1 MDLHSIDINNMDM
14 KVFMDLID
22 SSEGNVYLIT
32 DDGNKLNLKS
42 KLSQLV
48 GLINIVEGASVSEA
62 SLAFDN
68 PDDETRFFRTNLYGE
83 EA

>member
-22 SSEGNVYLIT
+22 NSKGNVYLVT
-32 DDGNKLNLKS
+32 EDGNRLNLKS

-48 GLINIVEGASVSEA
+48 GLINIIEGAKVSDA

-68 PDDETRFFRTNLYGE
+68 PEDETRFFRTNLYGE
-83 EA
+83 DA